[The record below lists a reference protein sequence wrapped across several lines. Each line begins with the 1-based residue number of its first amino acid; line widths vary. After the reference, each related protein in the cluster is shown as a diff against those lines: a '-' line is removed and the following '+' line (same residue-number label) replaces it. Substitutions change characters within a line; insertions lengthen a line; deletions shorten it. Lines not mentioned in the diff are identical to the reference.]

1 MNGWEVIRKEI
12 PLNKFKIKWKQKD
25 KTKQNYV
32 VIDPTKEVEELYSGV

>member
-1 MNGWEVIRKEI
+1 MKTKRQN
-12 PLNKFKIKWKQKD
+12 